1 MKHHRMPR
9 QRCLEG
15 DEMQCT
21 GKIQNV
27 SKDWLTGKF
36 QITFTVNEPSAIH
49 EIQNIK
55 DCEKLDIK
63 AVKFRKKRS
72 LDANAYLWV
81 LCTKIAE
88 VISTTE
94 AVISKDEVYE
104 EMLQKYGYL
113 YRDDEGYIVG
123 TFKKD
128 TDITKIPGHWKFY
141 KSNGKF
147 DSYLMIKGS
156 SEYDSAEMA
165 RFIDAVVCEAKELDI
180 ETATPAELER
190 MKAAWQSG

>member
-1 MKHHRMPR
+1 M
-9 QRCLEG
+9 EF
-15 DEMQCT
+15 T
-21 GKIQNV
+21 GKIQNIA
-27 SKDWLTGKF
+27 KDWNTGQF
-36 QITFTVNEPSAIH
+36 HISFTVNEPSAIH
-49 EIQNIK
+49 EIQKIK

-88 VISTTE
+88 EISTPE

-113 YRDDEGYIVG
+113 YQDEEGYIPVTVKAG
-123 TFKKD
+123 VDMSK
-128 TDITKIPGHWKFY
+128 ITGHWKFY

-165 RFIDAVVCEAKELDI
+165 RFIDAVVYEAKELDI

-190 MKAAWQSG
+190 MKATWQSG

>member
-1 MKHHRMPR
+1 M
-9 QRCLEG
+9 E
-15 DEMQCT
+15 CT

-27 SKDWLTGKF
+27 SKDWLTNKF
-36 QITFTVNEPSAIH
+36 QITFEINEQSAINA
-49 EIQNIK
+49 IQEIK

-81 LCTKIAE
+81 LCTKIADA
-88 VISTTE
+88 ISTPE

-113 YRDDEGYIVG
+113 YQDEEGYIPVTVKAG
-123 TFKKD
+123 VDMSK
-128 TDITKIPGHWKFY
+128 ITGHWKFY

-165 RFIDAVVCEAKELDI
+165 RFIDAVVYEAKELKI

-190 MKAAWQSG
+190 MKATWQSENVKK